1 MRAGG
6 GTRRGRL
13 PAVAAV
19 LPLRIVSA
27 LWSLTSGATYPSSRW
42 GRGGNKEVGT
52 RFSER
57 PPWLPGRS
65 LSVSIGNFRKY
76 PWRFHLRRRRS
87 PPAMATAGEE
97 EGGRCSPA
105 RGPPRQCCS
114 PERRG
119 GREPRREGAG
129 DGGGSNVPSAGLPPR
144 RARPAVRPSA
154 ARAGMLRRRRTTR
167 RHGSPAQ
174 AAALHAP

>member
-65 LSVSIGNFRKY
+65 LSVSKLSKIPLAISSSPSPLSSGHGHRRQARCSHALHIL
-76 PWRFHLRRRRS
+76 PRARFCPLLLGEPPHRGDPRRR
-87 PPAMATAGEE
+87 PPPP
-97 EGGRCSPA
+97 RPA
-105 RGPPRQCCS
+105 RRRLLASSPGKPR
-114 PERRG
+114 PLGFPYWYHRG
-119 GREPRREGAG
+119 
-129 DGGGSNVPSAGLPPR
+129 
-144 RARPAVRPSA
+144 
-154 ARAGMLRRRRTTR
+154 
-167 RHGSPAQ
+167 
-174 AAALHAP
+174 

>member
-57 PPWLPGRS
+57 APWLPGRS

-87 PPAMATAGEE
+87 PPAMATAGK
-97 EGGRCSPA
+97 P
-105 RGPPRQCCS
+105 
-114 PERRG
+114 
-119 GREPRREGAG
+119 
-129 DGGGSNVPSAGLPPR
+129 
-144 RARPAVRPSA
+144 
-154 ARAGMLRRRRTTR
+154 
-167 RHGSPAQ
+167 
-174 AAALHAP
+174 AAATPSTSSHALDSVHFSSGNPRIEETRGVVLLHPDPPAASSSPHLPVSHAL